1 MIKVEEKERIRRAYY
16 VEQMSIR
23 QIRREMGYARQTIRK
38 ALDDGAEPERY
49 TLKGSRRAPVL
60 GPYKARIE
68 ALVAESEQLPRKQRY
83 TGYKIFEMI
92 WAEGYRG
99 SESSVRH
106 YVAQVRKKRR
116 RPKVY
121 LPLEFDPGTDGQV
134 DWGEAVVIMQGQRLT
149 VQLFVLRLC
158 YSRRLFVMAFPCQ
171 KQEAF
176 FEGHVRAFYHLGG
189 IPYRLSYDNLKA
201 AVQKVLQG
209 KKRQEQSQ
217 FIAFRSHYLF
227 ESHFCTPG
235 AGNEKG
241 RVEDG
246 IGYVQRN
253 FLSPLVQIDSFD
265 ELNAYLL
272 QRCLKD
278 DQRQVKGQSV
288 AIQVAWEQ
296 ELPRLRPLPTRDFD
310 CCQRR
315 LVTLNGYGQVTID
328 TNRYSVPAD
337 KAAKELTAK
346 LYAFHL
352 EIFRPGDKDPI
363 ASHPRCYDQHQD
375 ILDPLHYLPLLVQR
389 PGAFNHAKPI
399 RRWRANWP
407 PVYEQLLA
415 RLQARWPDGQGIR
428 EFVRVLKLHQEY
440 PPALIEQAVQ
450 QSLTYNCAH
459 ADGVMLCLRQLLN
472 PEPSLPGL
480 DLSEHP
486 QLMSVGQQPIDL
498 ARYDTLLEADR
509 CP

>member
-38 ALDDGAEPERY
+38 ALDDGAEEAY
-49 TLKGSRRAPVL
+49 TLKEPRHAPVL
-60 GPYKARIE
+60 GPYKAQIE
-68 ALVAESEQLPRKQRY
+68 ALVAESERLPRKQRY
-83 TGYKIFEMI
+83 TGHKIFELVCE
-92 WAEGYRG
+92 EGYRG
-99 SESSVRH
+99 SESGVRH

-116 RPKVY
+116 RPKIY

-134 DWGEAVVIMQGQRLT
+134 DWGEAVVIMQGQQMT

-176 FEGHVRAFYHLGG
+176 FEGHVRAFHHLGG

-209 KKRQEQSQ
+209 KKRQEQRQ

-235 AGNEKG
+235 AGHEKG
-241 RVEDG
+241 RVEEG

-253 FLSPLVQIDSFD
+253 FLSPLVQVDNFE

-278 DQRQVKGQSV
+278 DQRRVEGQAV
-288 AIQVAWEQ
+288 TIHTAWQQ
-296 ELPRLRPLPTRDFD
+296 EKSQLRALPVRDFD
-310 CCQRR
+310 CCQQR

-337 KAAKELTAK
+337 KAAKKLRAK
-346 LYAFHL
+346 LYAFHI
-352 EIFRPGDKDPI
+352 EVFRPDDKEPI
-363 ASHPRCYDQHQD
+363 ACHPRCYAQHQD
-375 ILDPLHYLPLLVQR
+375 ILDPLHYLPLLEQR
-389 PGAFNHAKPI
+389 PGAFNYAKPI
-399 RRWRANWP
+399 RHWRTEWP
-407 PVYEQLLA
+407 PVYEQLLE
-415 RLQARWPDGQGIR
+415 RLQTRWSEGQGIR
-428 EFVRVLKLHQEY
+428 EFVRVLKLHQTY
-440 PPALIEQAVQ
+440 PATLIEQAVQ
-450 QSLTYNCAH
+450 QALTYNCAH
-459 ADGVMLCLRQLLN
+459 ADGVTLCLRQLLH
-472 PEPSLPGL
+472 PELGLPDL

-486 QLMSVGQQPIDL
+486 QLLAVGQQPVDL
-498 ARYDTLLEADR
+498 GRYDTLLEGDR
-509 CP
+509 CL